1 MPIRTPPKLRAF
13 PWLRTLSTPFSR
25 GSHKICPRSI
35 DLTASSASTL
45 HASEVENGLTPP
57 LEGEQGDVEKAEE
70 EKGKQMLQLHTWDGP
85 DDPDHPTNWP
95 LWKKLST
102 TVMLAAITFTVSIN
116 SAMFEPAT
124 QQVLQDFPEISRE
137 VTVLG
142 TSLYLLVIFLP
153 FAFVLI
159 FWTLLDYRPT

>member
-13 PWLRTLSTPFSR
+13 PWLRALNTPFPGGNR
-25 GSHKICPRSI
+25 KICSRHI

-45 HASEVENGLTPP
+45 QASEVENGLAPP
-57 LEGEQGDVEKAEE
+57 LEGEQGKEENAEGEKES
-70 EKGKQMLQLHTWDGP
+70 QMLQLHTWDGP
-85 DDPDHPTNWP
+85 EDPDHPTNWP

-102 TVMLAAITFTVSIN
+102 TVMLAAITFTVSLN

-124 QQVLQDFPEISRE
+124 QQVLQEFPGISQE

-142 TSLYLLVIFLP
+142 TSLYLLVILLSSA
-153 FAFVLI
+153 FALTI
-159 FWTLLDYRPT
+159 WT